1 MAVIKKFI
9 IKYVIPQIG
18 MLIIYLLGKTYRKE
32 VVGGESEQSLI
43 SKEINPIYALWHGRL
58 LYLPF
63 LYRWQERL
71 FSLVSQSTD
80 GEIIARTLR
89 MFGVRAIRGSSYK
102 SGSKAFRELIRIV
115 RDKGLV
121 FITVDGSRG
130 PVFKVQK
137 GILHLAKIS
146 GKPILPVTYGAEKAH
161 VFKSWDRFIIP
172 YPFTRVVVIYG
183 EPVYV
188 ARDSSEEEIEEKR
201 IALEKRLT
209 EMTDRA
215 DQYSKRK
222 HNHSGRRSN
231 SRLP

>member
-9 IKYVIPQIG
+9 IKYVIPPIG

-71 FSLVSQSTD
+71 YSLVSPSTD

>member
-9 IKYVIPQIG
+9 IKYVIPPIG

-71 FSLVSQSTD
+71 YSLVSPSTD

-188 ARDSSEEEIEEKR
+188 ARDSS
-201 IALEKRLT
+201 
-209 EMTDRA
+209 
-215 DQYSKRK
+215 
-222 HNHSGRRSN
+222 
-231 SRLP
+231 

>member
-1 MAVIKKFI
+1 MTVIKKLL
-9 IKYVIPQIG
+9 IKYVIPPIG
-18 MLIIYLLGKTYRKE
+18 MLIIYLLGITYRKE
-32 VVGGESEQSLI
+32 VVGAESEQSLI
-43 SKEINPIYALWHGRL
+43 RKDINPIYALWHGRL

-63 LYRWQERL
+63 LYRWQEKL
-71 FSLVSQSTD
+71 YSLVSPSTD

-146 GKPILPVTYGAEKAH
+146 GKPILPITYGAEKAH

-172 YPFTRVVVIYG
+172 HPFTRVVVIYG

-188 ARDSSEEEIEEKR
+188 ARDLSEEEIEEKR
-201 IALEKRLT
+201 IELEKSLT
-209 EMTDRA
+209 EMTDKA
-215 DQYSKRK
+215 DQYYKRK
-222 HNHSGRRSN
+222 HKHSVTR
-231 SRLP
+231 P

>member
-1 MAVIKKFI
+1 MTVIKKLL
-9 IKYVIPQIG
+9 IKYVIPPIG
-18 MLIIYLLGKTYRKE
+18 MLIIYLLGITYRKE

-43 SKEINPIYALWHGRL
+43 RKGINPIYALWHGRL

-71 FSLVSQSTD
+71 YSLVSPSTD
-80 GEIIARTLR
+80 GEIIARTLS
-89 MFGVRAIRGSSYK
+89 MFGVRTIRGSSYK

-115 RDKGLV
+115 RDKGRV

-146 GKPILPVTYGAEKAH
+146 GKPILPITYGAEKAH

-172 YPFTRVVVIYG
+172 HPFTRVVVIYG
-183 EPVYV
+183 EPLYV
-188 ARDSSEEEIEEKR
+188 HRDSSEEEIEAKR
-201 IALEKRLT
+201 VELEKRLS
-209 EMTDRA
+209 EMTERA
-215 DQYSKRK
+215 DHYFEK
-222 HNHSGRRSN
+222 GV
-231 SRLP
+231 

>member
-9 IKYVIPQIG
+9 IKYVIPPIG

-71 FSLVSQSTD
+71 YSLVSPSTD
-80 GEIIARTLR
+80 GEIIARTLS

-102 SGSKAFRELIRIV
+102 SGSNAFRELIRIV

-146 GKPILPVTYGAEKAH
+146 GKPILPITYGADKAH

-172 YPFTRVVVIYG
+172 HPFTRVVVIYG

-188 ARDSSEEEIEEKR
+188 TRDSSEEEIEEKR
-201 IALEKRLT
+201 IELEKRLT

-215 DQYSKRK
+215 DRYYNRK
-222 HNHSGRRSN
+222 YNHPG
-231 SRLP
+231 

>member
-1 MAVIKKFI
+1 
-9 IKYVIPQIG
+9 
-18 MLIIYLLGKTYRKE
+18 MLIIYLLGITYRKE
-32 VVGGESEQSLI
+32 IVGVESELSLI
-43 SKEINPIYALWHGRL
+43 KKNLNPIYALWHGRL

-71 FSLVSQSTD
+71 YSLVSPSTD

-115 RDKGLV
+115 RDKGRV

-146 GKPILPVTYGAEKAH
+146 GKPILPVTYGAEKAYA
-161 VFKSWDRFIIP
+161 FNSWDRFIIP
-172 YPFTRVVVIYG
+172 HPFTRVVVIYG

-188 ARDSSEEEIEEKR
+188 ARDSSEVEIEEKR
-201 IALEKRLT
+201 IELEKRLT
-209 EMTDRA
+209 EMTDWA
-215 DQYSKRK
+215 DQYYKRK
-222 HNHSGRRSN
+222 HSHPGC
-231 SRLP
+231 

>member
-1 MAVIKKFI
+1 MTVIKKLL
-9 IKYVIPQIG
+9 IKYVIPPIG
-18 MLIIYLLGKTYRKE
+18 MLIIYLIGITYRKE

-43 SKEINPIYALWHGRL
+43 RKGINPIYALWHGRL
-58 LYLPF
+58 FFLPF

-71 FSLVSQSTD
+71 YSLVSPSTD

-89 MFGVRAIRGSSYK
+89 MFGVRTIRGSSYK

-146 GKPILPVTYGAEKAH
+146 GKPILPITYGADKAH

-172 YPFTRVVVIYG
+172 HPFTRVVVIYG

-188 ARDSSEEEIEEKR
+188 PRDSSEEEIEEKR
-201 IALEKRLT
+201 IELEKRLVEIT
-209 EMTDRA
+209 EKS
-215 DQYSKRK
+215 DQYYKQS
-222 HNHSGRRSN
+222 H
-231 SRLP
+231 

>member
-9 IKYVIPQIG
+9 IKYVIPPIG

-71 FSLVSQSTD
+71 YSLVSQSTD

-102 SGSKAFRELIRIV
+102 SGSKAFRNLIRVV
-115 RDKGLV
+115 RDEGRV

-130 PVFKVQK
+130 DR
-137 GILHLAKIS
+137 
-146 GKPILPVTYGAEKAH
+146 
-161 VFKSWDRFIIP
+161 KS
-172 YPFTRVVVIYG
+172 TRLN
-183 EPVYV
+183 
-188 ARDSSEEEIEEKR
+188 SS
-201 IALEKRLT
+201 
-209 EMTDRA
+209 
-215 DQYSKRK
+215 
-222 HNHSGRRSN
+222 H
-231 SRLP
+231 

>member
-1 MAVIKKFI
+1 MTVIKKLL
-9 IKYVIPQIG
+9 IKYVIPPIG
-18 MLIIYLLGKTYRKE
+18 MLIIYLLGITYMKE
-32 VVGGESEQSLI
+32 VVGRESEQSLI
-43 SKEINPIYALWHGRL
+43 TRGLNPIYALWHGRL

-71 FSLVSQSTD
+71 YSLVSPSTD
-80 GEIIARTLR
+80 GEIIARTLS

-115 RDKGLV
+115 RDKGRV

-172 YPFTRVVVIYG
+172 HPFTRLVVIYG
-183 EPVYV
+183 EPLYV
-188 ARDSSEEEIEEKR
+188 HRDSSEEEIEAKR
-201 IALEKRLT
+201 VELEKRLS
-209 EMTDRA
+209 EMTERA
-215 DQYSKRK
+215 DHYFEK
-222 HNHSGRRSN
+222 GV
-231 SRLP
+231 

>member
-9 IKYVIPQIG
+9 IKYVIPPIG

-71 FSLVSQSTD
+71 YSLVSPSTD

-188 ARDSSEEEIEEKR
+188 ARASSEEEIEEKR

>member
-1 MAVIKKFI
+1 MTVIKNVL
-9 IKYVIPQIG
+9 IKYVLPPIG
-18 MLIIYLLGKTYRKE
+18 MLIIYLLGITYRKE
-32 VVGGESEQSLI
+32 VIGRESEQSLI
-43 SKEINPIYALWHGRL
+43 TKGLNPIYALWHGRL

-63 LYRWQERL
+63 HYRWQKNL
-71 FSLVSQSTD
+71 YSLVSPSTD

-89 MFGVRAIRGSSYK
+89 LFGVRTVRGSSYK
-102 SGSKAFRELIRIV
+102 SGSTALRNLIRVV
-115 RDKGLV
+115 RDKGRV

-146 GKPILPVTYGAEKAH
+146 GKPVLPVTYGAEKAH

-172 YPFTRVVVIYG
+172 HPFTRVVVIYG

-188 ARDSSEEEIEEKR
+188 TRDSSEEELEEKR
-201 IALEKRLT
+201 IELEKRLS

-215 DQYSKRK
+215 DQYYKRK
-222 HNHSGRRSN
+222 HTPYNI
-231 SRLP
+231 

>member
-1 MAVIKKFI
+1 MTVIKNVL
-9 IKYVIPQIG
+9 IKYVLPPIG
-18 MLIIYLLGKTYRKE
+18 MLIIYLLGITYRKE
-32 VVGGESEQSLI
+32 VIGRESEQSLI
-43 SKEINPIYALWHGRL
+43 RRGLNPIYALWHGRL

-63 LYRWQERL
+63 HYRWQENL
-71 FSLVSQSTD
+71 YSLVSPSTD

-89 MFGVRAIRGSSYK
+89 LFGVRTIRGSSYK
-102 SGSKAFRELIRIV
+102 SGSTAFRNLIRVV
-115 RDKGLV
+115 RDKGRV

-146 GKPILPVTYGAEKAH
+146 GKPVLPVTYGAEKAH

-172 YPFTRVVVIYG
+172 HPFTRVVVIYG

-188 ARDSSEEEIEEKR
+188 TRDSSEEEIEEKR
-201 IALEKRLT
+201 IELEKRLS

-215 DQYSKRK
+215 DQYYKRK
-222 HNHSGRRSN
+222 HT
-231 SRLP
+231 P